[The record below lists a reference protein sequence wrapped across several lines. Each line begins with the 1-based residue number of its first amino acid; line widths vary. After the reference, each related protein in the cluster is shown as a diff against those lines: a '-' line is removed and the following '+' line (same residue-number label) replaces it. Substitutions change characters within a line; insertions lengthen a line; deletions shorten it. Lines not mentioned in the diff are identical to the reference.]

1 MTTYAIKI
9 SAEMNYWW
17 DKEYRIQKTG
27 VAAAIGTAMREFKKE
42 ERVKGKRIR
51 RYKVEVSVLK

>member
-1 MTTYAIKI
+1 MHTYLIKV

-17 DKEYRIQKTG
+17 DKDYRIEATS
-27 VAAAIGTAMREFKKE
+27 VATAIARAMREFKKE

-51 RYKVEVSVLK
+51 RYKIEVTSIS